1 MLSIVSTPIGN
12 LKDITLR
19 AIETLKSAHL
29 ILAEDTR
36 KSRILLNALD
46 IHTKMISFHQ
56 HNEKAREDEVI
67 SRLKESEQIALIS
80 DAGTPGISDP
90 GNRLIQ
96 RCRKEG
102 IKMEVIPGPCAFV
115 AALSLFGLDPPYQFV
130 GFLDNMKEKEW
141 VELLFYQGHSICYE
155 SPHHLMKT
163 LECFLKRAPH
173 KTLYLAREL
182 TKQYEETLEGLPE
195 ELLAHFQKGKIL
207 GEFVMIIPGFEN
219 PFEKDP
225 EALIK
230 ELQEVF
236 GVAPKEALV
245 AAAKLLNRPKKE
257 LYDLVHRS

>member
-1 MLSIVSTPIGN
+1 M
-12 LKDITLR
+12 
-19 AIETLKSAHL
+19 
-29 ILAEDTR
+29 
-36 KSRILLNALD
+36 
-46 IHTKMISFHQ
+46 
-56 HNEKAREDEVI
+56 
-67 SRLKESEQIALIS
+67 
-80 DAGTPGISDP
+80 
-90 GNRLIQ
+90 
-96 RCRKEG
+96 
-102 IKMEVIPGPCAFV
+102 
-115 AALSLFGLDPPYQFV
+115 
-130 GFLDNMKEKEW
+130 
-141 VELLFYQGHSICYE
+141 
-155 SPHHLMKT
+155 
-163 LECFLKRAPH
+163 KRAPH